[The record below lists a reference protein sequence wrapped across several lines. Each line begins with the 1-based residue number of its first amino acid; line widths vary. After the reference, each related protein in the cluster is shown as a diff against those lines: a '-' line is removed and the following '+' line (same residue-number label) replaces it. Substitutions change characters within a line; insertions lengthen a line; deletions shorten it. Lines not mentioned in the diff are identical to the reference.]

1 MIKKMVYVVDESD
14 AETVSKLFFQ
24 KTRLIM
30 EAFLAMLQV
39 HTESTKQSAEEIA
52 GSYKTLHF
60 ISNALLF
67 LVLLSGGYLIFIG
80 DTPNVHYRA
89 SVKELESICD
99 DSDQQSVEE
108 TRGKL

>member
-1 MIKKMVYVVDESD
+1 MVYVVDESD
-14 AETVSKLFFQ
+14 AETVSKLFFSEN
-24 KTRLIM
+24 TVNHGGIPSN
-30 EAFLAMLQV
+30 AASV

>member
-1 MIKKMVYVVDESD
+1 MNPMLKQCRNFFSENMVNHGDIPSN
-14 AETVSKLFFQ
+14 AAS
-24 KTRLIM
+24 
-30 EAFLAMLQV
+30 V
-39 HTESTKQSAEEIA
+39 HTKSTKQSAEIA

>member
-1 MIKKMVYVVDESD
+1 MNSMLKQCQNFFFSEN
-14 AETVSKLFFQ
+14 TVNHGGIPSN
-24 KTRLIM
+24 
-30 EAFLAMLQV
+30 AASV

-60 ISNALLF
+60 ISNALF

-80 DTPNVHYRA
+80 DTPNVHYKA

-99 DSDQQSVEE
+99 DSNQQFVEE

>member
-14 AETVSKLFFQ
+14 AETVSKLF
-24 KTRLIM
+24 
-30 EAFLAMLQV
+30 
-39 HTESTKQSAEEIA
+39 
-52 GSYKTLHF
+52 
-60 ISNALLF
+60 SNALLF

-80 DTPNVHYRA
+80 DTPNFHYRA